1 MEQEKLIANNDLSA
15 SSDKLGMMARFRGL
29 AAFIQK
35 CRTPMTVAVQ
45 GDWGTGKTTA
55 MNIIREQLA
64 GKDAASPELTLW
76 FNTWQFSVLDSGG
89 KLIIDLLYMIYQTV
103 TGYSKSWA
111 AAQDTP
117 EEQSKLEAIRQAA
130 WQKLLKTG
138 QYVKGAA
145 VMTEQLLRKKS
156 DEAEWVLENLAEAG
170 GGALTDD
177 TELSAQQQFKKMLK
191 AHSASSNAGFVLNLK
206 YSIRQAVEE
215 LFESTG
221 KNRLYFFI
229 DDLDRLEPGI
239 AVEFLECIK
248 NFLDIEGLVFVLAVD
263 QSVIE
268 RGLRSKYGTDFD
280 TWNPERA
287 EKFFDKIIQVPFDLP
302 VYSYDLENY
311 VKDLLKHSDFQG
323 ESAKFVEILRTFRE
337 TNPRTIKRSFNLLEL
352 YLIMGQ
358 EMGNDQAEMR
368 NYHRYA
374 LVLLRLRSK
383 SDYDLLGEQLGWL
396 SEDDDDLVRHFT
408 DMILKNHALA
418 EKASVRALL
427 NVFQIGSGQDDS
439 DNTEAIRALVR
450 TYHETAN
457 VMAEQQDFSQSVPPD
472 EIVRRLYARFRDGLS
487 PLAELDDGWAV
498 LENET
503 PPAAE
508 QVELHIV
515 NAESGGNMLMLR
527 WKPGRQVNVTVYTP
541 DRDAALAGAED
552 SFFWID
558 EQTGNPDGFQ
568 YFYSGRPLLV
578 FPKLRCYAAGC
589 PLDTLFRNAHIL
601 Q

>member
-15 SSDKLGMMARFRGL
+15 SSDKLGMMARFEGL

-55 MNIIREQLA
+55 MNIIRDQIA
-64 GKDAASPELTLW
+64 GEDKESPELTLW

-89 KLIIDLLYMIYQTV
+89 KLIIDLLYMVYQTV

-111 AAQDTP
+111 AAKDSP
-117 EEQSKLEAIRQAA
+117 DGQSKLEAA
-130 WQKLLKTG
+130 WNKLLKTG

-170 GGALTDD
+170 GGELPDD
-177 TELSAQQQFKKMLK
+177 TEQSAQQQFKKMLK
-191 AHSASSNAGFVLNLK
+191 AHSASSNAGFVMNLK
-206 YSIRQAVEE
+206 NSIRQAIGE

-221 KNRLYFFI
+221 KDRLYFFI
-229 DDLDRLEPGI
+229 DDLDRLEPGT

-248 NFLDIEGLVFVLAVD
+248 NFLDIDGLVFVLAVD
-263 QSVIE
+263 QGVIE
-268 RGLRSKYGTDFD
+268 RGLRSKYGNDFD

-311 VKDLLKHSDFQG
+311 VKDLLLHSEFQG
-323 ESAKFVEILRTFRE
+323 ESAKFVEILRAFRE

-358 EMGNDQAEMR
+358 KMGNNQAEMS

-383 SDYDLLGEQLGWL
+383 NDYDLLGEQLGWL
-396 SEDDDDLVRHFT
+396 SDDDDDLLQHFT
-408 DMILKNHALA
+408 DMVLKNQSLA
-418 EKASVRALL
+418 EKTAVKALL
-427 NVFQIGSGQDDS
+427 NVFQIGSGQDEA
-439 DNTEAIRALVR
+439 DNAKAIRALVR

-472 EIVRRLYARFRDGLS
+472 EIVRRLYARFREGLS
-487 PLAELDDGWAV
+487 PSAAFDDGWDV
-498 LENET
+498 LEHEN
-503 PPAAE
+503 PPAAD

-515 NAESGGNMLMLR
+515 NAETGGNLLMLR

-601 Q
+601 R